1 MFFIVK
7 LFEVADELAMAA
19 TVTEELRGKLKQML
33 KNQQRTNLI
42 MANMMSFIQ
51 SHFPGEDVYPTII
64 QAARQAYYIFLFCYP
79 FYPFCSYNV
88 VLCFG

>member
-51 SHFPGEDVYPTII
+51 SRFPGEDVYPII
-64 QAARQAYYIFLFCYP
+64 QAARQVYYIFLFCYP
-79 FYPFCSYNV
+79 VYPFCSYNV

>member
-51 SHFPGEDVYPTII
+51 SRFPGEDVYPII